1 MCSFFSFRASDVYAF
16 GTVWYELLTGEWP
29 WKHQPPESII
39 WQVGKGMKPSLANLA
54 ASKEVKDILMQCWL
68 HSAEHR
74 PDFRDILD
82 TLDKLP
88 KKRLARSPSHPVQLS
103 RSAESVF

>member
-1 MCSFFSFRASDVYAF
+1 MYAF

-39 WQVGKGMKPSLANLA
+39 WQVGTGMKPSLANLA
-54 ASKEVKDILMQCWL
+54 ASKEVKDVLMACWVYN
-68 HSAEHR
+68 ADHR
-74 PDFRDILD
+74 PGFSDIGHILER
-82 TLDKLP
+82 LP
-88 KKRLARSPSHPVQLS
+88 KKRLARSPSHPIQLS